1 MKNLKT
7 ILKKTIL
14 SVTAVSLAT
23 GLTAGLAGCGTS
35 NQSTQGRSTG
45 SEKQVLRIG
54 VGGSEESG
62 YVLELAALAN
72 KNGYLEEELN
82 AAGYTVQFVP
92 FASAGPEINEALASG
107 AVDAAIYGDF
117 PAFTSKSN
125 GIDTTVVA
133 TVNQRMQYGVLAHG
147 NNIQTAKDLEGKKVV
162 VLMGSVQQYFW
173 EKYAQANNI
182 DTSKVEVINS
192 TDT

>member
-35 NQSTQGRSTG
+35 TQSTQGRSTG

-133 TVNQRMQYGVLAHG
+133 TVN
-147 NNIQTAKDLEGKKVV
+147 E
-162 VLMGSVQQYFW
+162 
-173 EKYAQANNI
+173 
-182 DTSKVEVINS
+182 
-192 TDT
+192 